1 MLDNSK
7 EGLIFPHK
15 KPSLSS
21 SFDPISEKQEEMSIS
36 SNPGINQTNKFSN
49 KNSKEIIT
57 KNILDDGDFI
67 KHSQTQKNKN
77 TWMLSGLKNNYV
89 QNSDD
94 NKHENEEIKNIK
106 KSFKKKQSNNKKKIL
121 KRNSMQEGGVL
132 VSSFTLSQL
141 NNSEMKEKIVKKSS
155 LGRPGKLLLSGSYFN
170 LNNNFHNQENSFS
183 RHYSTAKSI
192 SNAVLEMKYIN
203 QAKNRKTVLNKGKL
217 DFNDKAETKL
227 FDQIKNSDLFEKS
240 EIILFKLK
248 ICYGLLAL
256 FSLISVLLNIS
267 DTMIYNNNSL
277 EFLNKVN
284 NEQYINYKD
293 DIQKYKSI
301 NKRKISSKE
310 NNIRLFNGIFSLL
323 CVFLLILIYRI
334 RNGND
339 DLMKKNSKK
348 ERFKKMLAQYSKQ
361 RKKTLARNKP
371 NALKED
377 KTKHEHEKIKVIN
390 LDPDNPDN
398 KELKKD
404 LIVERNKT
412 IGNCIIN
419 IIFYPPFINRS
430 FVGKSKNIIYV
441 YPLNSLFLII
451 SLYKISNIY
460 LALFYLSP
468 INNSFN
474 KGICKSNL
482 TVLDSKFMF
491 RYFLNKF
498 PLSFIFLNIIIIFIS
513 ISIVLSSIE
522 FFSSDA
528 NDTFWK
534 NYIENKSEGFF
545 NVTSNF
551 FFFIV
556 RNIYENHC
564 IKSLV
569 GKIFLY
575 IGGIFGMLV
584 SSFFIYY
591 MNNLIEFSPE
601 EDDAFSKLSKLLNPI
616 NKEHKASNLIKALL
630 MLKKNLKDNQNTE
643 KDYRLKLEDFKK
655 PSINQR
661 KPIFPKENNFRFAL
675 DTNVTSNN
683 LLNLN
688 ENDNEEKVK
697 FIKFIGSLFLLKVK
711 FIVEWYNYTDNL
723 KIARNSSQS
732 FNDVLKTIGN
742 KMDANIT
749 QLNSKIEVLIQNDQK
764 FLNFIKFT
772 SNNLKSIKSIK
783 NYHNSLLQ
791 YLVEVHNEYV
801 KQMIE
806 IRKEAE
812 ISSPIIYKNSTNFPK
827 RMKSNVFGN
836 LHFKNKVQS
845 KIVYDLHRKKKL
857 KKEFYDFNYTKLT
870 IKKQRSSLVFS
881 KFLQNNI
888 LEEKMKQARSKQN
901 TAKTNKMKNKN
912 NNNNNNKGKR
922 TKSMDDWKFIKN
934 ELKEKAKG
942 RNSVKKIGRS
952 VSFAEKE
959 KHNSK

>member
-1 MLDNSK
+1 MDNSK

-36 SNPGINQTNKFSN
+36 SNPGINQNNKFSN
-49 KNSKEIIT
+49 KNSKEFIT

-77 TWMLSGLKNNYV
+77 TWMIGGLKNNYV

-94 NKHENEEIKNIK
+94 NKHENDAIKNIN

-121 KRNSMQEGGVL
+121 KRNSMQEKGVL
-132 VSSFTLSQL
+132 VSAFSLSQL
-141 NNSEMKEKIVKKSS
+141 NNSDMKVKIVKKSS
-155 LGRPGKLLLSGSYFN
+155 LGRPNKILLSNSYFN
-170 LNNNFHNQENSFS
+170 QNSKPFYNQDNSFS
-183 RHYSTAKSI
+183 RHYSTGKSI
-192 SNAVLEMKYIN
+192 SNEVFEMRFIN
-203 QAKNRKTVLNKGKL
+203 QAKNKKTVLNKGKL
-217 DFNDKAETKL
+217 DFNDKAETKI
-227 FDQIKNSDLFEKS
+227 FDQIKNSNLFEKS
-240 EIILFKLK
+240 ENILFKLK
-248 ICYGLLAL
+248 ICYSLLAL
-256 FSLISVLLNIS
+256 FSLLSVLLNIS

-277 EFLNKVN
+277 EYLNKVN
-284 NEQYINYKD
+284 NEAHINYKD

-301 NKRKISSKE
+301 NERKISSKE
-310 NNIRLFNGIFSLL
+310 NNIRIFNGIFSLL

-334 RNGND
+334 RYCND
-339 DLMKKNSKK
+339 DYLKKNSKK

-361 RKKTLARNKP
+361 RKKTLSRSKTN
-371 NALKED
+371 NQKED
-377 KTKHEHEKIKVIN
+377 KTKHEKIKVID
-390 LDPDNPDN
+390 LDPDNTGN
-398 KELKKD
+398 KDLKKD
-404 LIVERNKT
+404 LIFERNKT

-419 IIFYPPFINRS
+419 IIFYPPFINRA
-430 FVGKSKNIIYV
+430 FIGKSKNIIYV

-474 KGICKSNL
+474 KGICKSNYA
-482 TVLDSKFMF
+482 VLDSKFMF

-498 PLSFIFLNIIIIFIS
+498 PLAFIFLNIIIIFIS

-522 FFSSDA
+522 YFSSDA

-534 NYIENKSEGFF
+534 NYIENEADGFF
-545 NVTSNF
+545 NVSSSF
-551 FFFIV
+551 FFFIL

-564 IKSLV
+564 IKSLL
-569 GKIFLY
+569 GKILLY
-575 IGGIFGMLV
+575 IGGIIGMLV

-591 MNNLIEFSPE
+591 MNNLIELTPE

-616 NKEHKASNLIKALL
+616 NKEHKASNLIKALF
-630 MLKKNLKDNQNTE
+630 MLKKNLKDNQNAE
-643 KDYRLKLEDFKK
+643 KDYRLRLEDFKK
-655 PSINQR
+655 PSTNQR

-688 ENDNEEKVK
+688 EIDNEEKVK
-697 FIKFIGSLFLLKVK
+697 FIKFIGNIFLLKVK
-711 FIVEWYNYTDNL
+711 FIVEWNNYTDNL

-749 QLNSKIEVLIQNDQK
+749 QLNNKIEVLIQNDQK
-764 FLNFIKFT
+764 FLNYIKFT
-772 SNNLKSIKSIK
+772 SNNLKSIKSLSH
-783 NYHNSLLQ
+783 YHNSLLQ
-791 YLVEVHNEYV
+791 YLVEIHNEYV

-870 IKKQRSSLVFS
+870 IKKQRSSMVFS
-881 KFLQNNI
+881 KFLQNNA

-901 TAKTNKMKNKN
+901 TTKSNKMKNKN
-912 NNNNNNKGKR
+912 SKNGKR
-922 TKSMDDWKFIKN
+922 TRSLDNWKFVKN
-934 ELKEKAKG
+934 ELKEKVKS

-959 KHNSK
+959 KHNNSK

>member
-1 MLDNSK
+1 M
-7 EGLIFPHK
+7 
-15 KPSLSS
+15 
-21 SFDPISEKQEEMSIS
+21 M
-36 SNPGINQTNKFSN
+36 
-49 KNSKEIIT
+49 
-57 KNILDDGDFI
+57 
-67 KHSQTQKNKN
+67 
-77 TWMLSGLKNNYV
+77 SGLKNNYI

-94 NKHENEEIKNIK
+94 NKHESEAIKNIN
-106 KSFKKKQSNNKKKIL
+106 KSFKRKQSKKKNVF
-121 KRNSMQEGGVL
+121 KRNSMQEKGVL
-132 VSSFTLSQL
+132 VSSFTLAQL
-141 NNSEMKEKIVKKSS
+141 NNSDMKEKIVKKSS
-155 LGRPGKLLLSGSYFN
+155 LGRPRKIFLSNSYFN
-170 LNNNFHNQENSFS
+170 QNSKSFHYQENLFS
-183 RHYSTAKSI
+183 RHYSRAKSI
-192 SNAVLEMKYIN
+192 SNEVLEIKYIN
-203 QAKNRKTVLNKGKL
+203 QAKNKKTVLKKGKL
-217 DFNDKAETKL
+217 DFNDKAETKIL
-227 FDQIKNSDLFEKS
+227 DQIKNSNLFEKS
-240 EIILFKLK
+240 ENILFRLK

-277 EFLNKVN
+277 EYLNKVN
-284 NEQYINYKD
+284 NEAYINYKD

-301 NKRKISSKE
+301 NKRRISNKE
-310 NNIRLFNGIFSLL
+310 NNIRIFNGIFSLL

-334 RNGND
+334 RYCND
-339 DLMKKNSKK
+339 DYMKKNSKK
-348 ERFKKMLAQYSKQ
+348 ERFKKMMAQYSKQ
-361 RKKTLARNKP
+361 RKKTLSRSKSINQ
-371 NALKED
+371 KED
-377 KTKHEHEKIKVIN
+377 KTKHEKIKVID
-390 LDPDNPDN
+390 LDPDNAGN
-398 KELKKD
+398 KDLKKD
-404 LIVERNKT
+404 LIFARNKV
-412 IGNCIIN
+412 IRNCIIN
-419 IIFYPPFINRS
+419 IIFYPPFINRA
-430 FVGKSKNIIYV
+430 FIGKSKNIIYV

-498 PLSFIFLNIIIIFIS
+498 PLAFIFLNLIIIFIS

-534 NYIENKSEGFF
+534 NYIENKVEGFV
-545 NVTSNF
+545 NVSSSF
-551 FFFIV
+551 FFFIL

-564 IKSLV
+564 IKSLS

-575 IGGIFGMLV
+575 IGGIIGMLV

-591 MNNLIEFSPE
+591 MNNLIELTPE
-601 EDDAFSKLSKLLNPI
+601 EDNAFSKLSKLLNPI
-616 NKEHKASNLIKALL
+616 NKEHKASNLIKTLL
-630 MLKKNLKDNQNTE
+630 MLKKNIIDNQNTE

-655 PSINQR
+655 PSTNQR
-661 KPIFPKENNFRFAL
+661 KPIFPKENNLRFAL
-675 DTNVTSNN
+675 DTNGTSNN

-688 ENDNEEKVK
+688 EIENEEKVK
-697 FIKFIGSLFLLKVK
+697 FIKFIGNLFLLKVK
-711 FIVEWYNYTDNL
+711 FIVEINNYTDNL

-749 QLNSKIEVLIQNDQK
+749 QLNNKIEVLIQNDKK
-764 FLNFIKFT
+764 FLNIIKFT
-772 SNNLKSIKSIK
+772 SNNLKSIKSLS

-812 ISSPIIYKNSTNFPK
+812 ISSTIIYKNSTNFPK

-845 KIVYDLHRKKKL
+845 KIVYDLQRKKKL

-881 KFLQNNI
+881 KFLQNTI
-888 LEEKMKQARSKQN
+888 LEEKMKQAHTKQN
-901 TAKTNKMKNKN
+901 TSKSNKMKNKN
-912 NNNNNNKGKR
+912 SQKGKR
-922 TKSMDDWKFIKN
+922 TKSLDNWKFLKN
-934 ELKEKAKG
+934 DLKEKVKS
-942 RNSVKKIGRS
+942 RNSLRKVHRS

-959 KHNSK
+959 KLNSK

>member
-1 MLDNSK
+1 MDNSK

-36 SNPGINQTNKFSN
+36 SNPGINQNNKFSN
-49 KNSKEIIT
+49 KNSKEFIT

-77 TWMLSGLKNNYV
+77 TWMMSGLKNNYI

-94 NKHENEEIKNIK
+94 NKHESEAIKNIN
-106 KSFKKKQSNNKKKIL
+106 KSFKRKQSKKKNVF
-121 KRNSMQEGGVL
+121 KRNSMQEKGVL
-132 VSSFTLSQL
+132 VSSFTLAQL
-141 NNSEMKEKIVKKSS
+141 NNSDMKEKIVKKSS
-155 LGRPGKLLLSGSYFN
+155 LGRPRKIFLSNSYFN
-170 LNNNFHNQENSFS
+170 QNSKSFHNQENSFS
-183 RHYSTAKSI
+183 RHYSRAKSI
-192 SNAVLEMKYIN
+192 SNEVLEIKYIN
-203 QAKNRKTVLNKGKL
+203 QAKNKKTVLKKGKL
-217 DFNDKAETKL
+217 DFNDKAETKIL
-227 FDQIKNSDLFEKS
+227 DQIKNSNLFEKS
-240 EIILFKLK
+240 ENILFRLK

-277 EFLNKVN
+277 EYLNKVN
-284 NEQYINYKD
+284 NEAYINYKD

-301 NKRKISSKE
+301 NKRRISNKE
-310 NNIRLFNGIFSLL
+310 NNIRIFNGIFSLL

-334 RNGND
+334 RYCND
-339 DLMKKNSKK
+339 DYMKKNSKK
-348 ERFKKMLAQYSKQ
+348 ERFKKMMAQYSKQ
-361 RKKTLARNKP
+361 RKKTLSRSKSINQ
-371 NALKED
+371 KED
-377 KTKHEHEKIKVIN
+377 KTKHEKIKVID
-390 LDPDNPDN
+390 LDPDNAGN
-398 KELKKD
+398 KDLKKD
-404 LIVERNKT
+404 LIFARNKV
-412 IGNCIIN
+412 IRNCIIN
-419 IIFYPPFINRS
+419 IIFYPPFINRA
-430 FVGKSKNIIYV
+430 FIGKSKNIIYV

-498 PLSFIFLNIIIIFIS
+498 PLAFIFLNLIIIFIS

-534 NYIENKSEGFF
+534 NYIENKVEGFV
-545 NVTSNF
+545 NVSSSF
-551 FFFIV
+551 FFFIL

-564 IKSLV
+564 IKSLS

-575 IGGIFGMLV
+575 IGGIIGMLV

-591 MNNLIEFSPE
+591 MNNLIELTPE
-601 EDDAFSKLSKLLNPI
+601 EDNAFSKLSKLLNPI
-616 NKEHKASNLIKALL
+616 NKEHKASNLIKTLL
-630 MLKKNLKDNQNTE
+630 MLKKNIIDNQNTE

-655 PSINQR
+655 PSTNQR
-661 KPIFPKENNFRFAL
+661 KPIFPKENNLRFAL
-675 DTNVTSNN
+675 DTNGTSNN

-688 ENDNEEKVK
+688 EIENEEKVK
-697 FIKFIGSLFLLKVK
+697 FIKFIGNLFLLKVK
-711 FIVEWYNYTDNL
+711 FIVEINNYTDNL

-749 QLNSKIEVLIQNDQK
+749 QLNNKIEVLIQNDKK
-764 FLNFIKFT
+764 FLNIIKFT
-772 SNNLKSIKSIK
+772 SNNLKSIKSLS

-812 ISSPIIYKNSTNFPK
+812 ISSTIIYKNSTNFPK

-845 KIVYDLHRKKKL
+845 KIVYDLQRKKKL

-881 KFLQNNI
+881 KFLQNTI
-888 LEEKMKQARSKQN
+888 LEEKMKQAHTKQN
-901 TAKTNKMKNKN
+901 TSKSNKMKNKN
-912 NNNNNNKGKR
+912 SQKGKR
-922 TKSMDDWKFIKN
+922 TKSLDNWKFLKN
-934 ELKEKAKG
+934 DLKEKVKS
-942 RNSVKKIGRS
+942 RNSLRKVHRS

-959 KHNSK
+959 KLNSK